1 MAEGFDNAGFDTF
14 PTNSVGQGYVLP
26 DGSKVRLMEA
36 SGQAPRRASFT
47 NASDGAVS
55 PFTGKPVQPPKGL
68 PPAHRKQF
76 VRDRTHVEQ
85 E

>member
-1 MAEGFDNAGFDTF
+1 
-14 PTNSVGQGYVLP
+14 
-26 DGSKVRLMEA
+26 MEA
-36 SGQAPRRASFT
+36 NGQAPRRASFT

-55 PFTGKPVQPPKGL
+55 PFTSKPVQPLKELSPDQ
-68 PPAHRKQF
+68 RKEF